1 MYIDGRGI
9 ARKNWMGALERLVQ
23 QSVRDRLAGVPPL
36 AQTNVR
42 YVREPS
48 GREKW
53 QSARTTYETGA
64 GDCED
69 LAIYLC
75 CDARMAG
82 IPAIVV
88 IKPVRPGLRH
98 ALVAA
103 DFSHLGGRVML
114 LDPSRV
120 RGMNGAG

>member
-1 MYIDGRGI
+1 MYIDGRRI
-9 ARKNWMGALERLVQ
+9 ARKDWMGALERLVQ

-36 AQTNVR
+36 AQTTVR
-42 YVREPS
+42 YVREPA

-53 QSARTTYETGA
+53 QSARTTYLTGE

-69 LAIYLC
+69 LAIYLAA
-75 CDARMAG
+75 DARIAG
-82 IPAIVV
+82 VPAIVV

-103 DFSHLGGRVML
+103 KFPGNRVLL

-120 RGMNGAG
+120 RGMTGAG